1 MSLWKIMVVPIQ
13 TLMTIVDLKNYIY
26 FIFNLYTNPV
36 YIQQNTNASVYFL
49 ISLLQVL
56 KFKFKSVR
64 L

>member
-1 MSLWKIMVVPIQ
+1 MVVPIQ